1 MAVARMKRVFILC
14 HSSLRDNVIMRL
26 QEAGVMQL
34 EDASELY
41 PDLTGESETGVGPS
55 KKGTARIEALVLGER
70 DTGRTAEV
78 GEVPARLGED
88 YRTLEKTLDELSF
101 AIKYLGRYVNERKG
115 LVETFVSK
123 KAGISPEDYAFAV
136 TQLDYKGL
144 YKQCA
149 ADDAKLNEL
158 QNEASRLREQKAA
171 LEGWVNLDCPLRDLR
186 DTEKV
191 RVVPCLLQKKDLPR
205 LVSMLEGRLAV
216 GSRAAFGAAVGG
228 GEKAKNA
235 GSEASEGEGVAD
247 KNARGEV
254 TETPPALVEVV
265 AEDDRSARIVVFYV
279 KGEGEARVSEIL
291 SECGAEKVS
300 FGVIEGLAKDEIKA
314 IEQRLAEIPAE
325 EQEIRKR
332 AESLLP
338 QRISLMALYDHLY
351 ERLRRMEVR
360 ELLGYTEKTS
370 LIQGW
375 MKAKE
380 VPELSK
386 RLADLNEEIE
396 VFAQDPSPEDNPP
409 VVLENPWFLKPFEV
423 VTLLYGNPKYGEID
437 PTPFLAPFFFI
448 FFGFALSDAGYG
460 ILLMLVSAWM
470 VKKMDI
476 PEGGKMLFK
485 LLFLGGVS
493 TVIFGTLMG
502 GWFGN
507 GLDILP
513 PALGGI
519 RDFLK
524 RFVIVDPLTNP
535 IYVLGVSLGLGIVQ
549 IWVGIALK
557 LVSRL
562 QAGEVFDTIMEEGS
576 WLFFIPSVIVFALSS
591 TRPLGPVTPTAGK
604 WLAIAGAIYV
614 MVAAG
619 RRQKVIFL
627 KPFSAVMGLY
637 GSIGYVGDVL
647 SYARLLALGLAT
659 GVIAI
664 VVNQI
669 ATLALQIPIVGI
681 VGAVIILAGG
691 HIFNLL
697 VNTLGS
703 FVHSGRLQF
712 VEFFTKF
719 FEGGGQGFHP
729 FRRESRYTAVKAKI
743 ET

>member
-14 HSSLRDNVIMRL
+14 HSSLRDDVIMRL
-26 QEAGVMQL
+26 QDAGVMQL

-41 PDLTGESETGVGPS
+41 PDLTGEGEAGLGPVR
-55 KKGTARIEALVLGER
+55 KGAGHIEALVEGER
-70 DTGRTAEV
+70 DIGRAGEV

-88 YRTLEKTLDELSF
+88 HRTLEKTLDELAF
-101 AIKYLGRYVNERKG
+101 TIKYLGRYVNERKG
-115 LVETFVSK
+115 LVETFVTK
-123 KAGISPEDYAFAV
+123 KAGISPEDYAFSV

-149 ADDAKLNEL
+149 ADDAKLGEL
-158 QNEASRLREQKAA
+158 QSEASRLKEQKAA
-171 LEGWVNLDCPLRDLR
+171 LEGWVDLDCPLRDLR

-191 RVVPCLLQKKDLPR
+191 RIVPCLLPKKDLRR
-205 LVSMLEGRLAV
+205 LTSMLEGVRAV
-216 GSRAAFGAAVGG
+216 GAGVAGRAVAPEGAVPEGVVGKG
-228 GEKAKNA
+228 VVGEGEKGA
-235 GSEASEGEGVAD
+235 ESEGVSGKSA
-247 KNARGEV
+247 AGEV
-254 TETPPALVEVV
+254 TENPAALVEVV
-265 AEDDRSARIVVFYV
+265 SEDDRNARVVVFYAR
-279 KGEGEARVSEIL
+279 GEGEARVSEIL
-291 SECGAEKVS
+291 SECGVEKVS
-300 FGVIEGLAKDEIKA
+300 FGVIEGLVKDEIKS
-314 IEQRLAEIPAE
+314 IEQRLSEIPAE

-338 QRISLMALYDHLY
+338 QRVRLMALYDHLY

-360 ELLGYTEKTS
+360 GLLGRTEKTS

-386 RLADLNEEIE
+386 RLADLNGEIE

-437 PTPFLAPFFFI
+437 PTPFLAPFFFV

-460 ILLMLVSAWM
+460 ILLMLISAWM
-470 VKKMDI
+470 IKKMDI
-476 PEGGKMLFK
+476 PEGGKMLFR
-485 LLFLGGVS
+485 LLFLGGAS
-493 TVIFGTLMG
+493 TVVFGALMG

-513 PALGGI
+513 PALGGV

-524 RFVIVDPLTNP
+524 RFAVVDPLANP

-549 IWVGIALK
+549 IWVGIVLK

-562 QAGEVFDTIMEEGS
+562 KAGEVFDTVMDEGS
-576 WLFFIPSVIVFALSS
+576 WLFFIPAVIVFALSS
-591 TRPLGPVTPTAGK
+591 TLRLGPITPTVGK

-637 GSIGYVGDVL
+637 GSIGYVG
-647 SYARLLALGLAT
+647 
-659 GVIAI
+659 
-664 VVNQI
+664 
-669 ATLALQIPIVGI
+669 
-681 VGAVIILAGG
+681 
-691 HIFNLL
+691 
-697 VNTLGS
+697 
-703 FVHSGRLQF
+703 
-712 VEFFTKF
+712 
-719 FEGGGQGFHP
+719 
-729 FRRESRYTAVKAKI
+729 
-743 ET
+743 